1 MDQQSTDHG
10 TEDGQPPVHLPDP
23 SIWPLALGIAAL
35 LVGIALVFWTRQRD
49 NSFSGPALG
58 AAFALLM
65 ASVAGWAY
73 QDGRMKRKAES
84 HEHSTSRDARYTQVV
99 TFAIPQGRLES
110 SQDGGILAAIQ
121 GSGSGLRDL
130 AGFQDLRIIAAPAD
144 TGPSQ
149 VIVETTWSG
158 RDGLATYEETRQT
171 MLDFIADHPEDVVP
185 GSPQIFDMQVVRDTK
200 DMAFK
205 FGLGPTVAVFGA
217 LIVGG
222 FFLGAGLNAFH
233 HDKKVESVA
242 PGGGGGGGGTP
253 QPANN
258 VVIATDDAFNP
269 TTLTAPPNTQVT
281 FKMENQGKGIH
292 NLHFYT
298 DSSASKDLAPG
309 SGSQDDAIRGG
320 QTQTL
325 TFTTPGVGTYYFHCD
340 FHPTQMKG
348 TLEVKEGDPVP
359 GGATS
364 GGSGAS
370 AGGGGGSASSGPISV
385 SATNDKFDKSEIDVK
400 AGTPVQIDF
409 TNNDATPH
417 NIHFFTDSSASKDLA
432 PGSGSSDSIVRKGQT
447 EKLTF
452 TVPAPGTYFFHCDLH
467 PDTMQGKLVAS

>member
-1 MDQQSTDHG
+1 MDQQSTEHG
-10 TEDGQPPVHLPDP
+10 TEGGQPPVHLPDP

-84 HEHSTSRDARYTQVV
+84 HEHSTARDARYTQVV
-99 TFAIPQGRLES
+99 TFAIPQGRLDS

-233 HDKKVESVA
+233 HDKKVEATA
-242 PGGGGGGGGTP
+242 PAGGGGGTA
-253 QPANN
+253 QPAADN
-258 VVIATDDAFNP
+258 VVTATDDKFSP

-298 DSSASKDLAPG
+298 DSSASKDLAQG
-309 SGSQDDAIRGG
+309 SGSQDDAIKGG
-320 QTQTL
+320 ETQTL
-325 TFTTPGVGTYYFHCD
+325 TFTTPGAGTYYFHCD
-340 FHPTQMKG
+340 FHPTQMQG
-348 TLEVKEGDPVP
+348 TLVVKEGAPVP
-359 GGATS
+359 GG
-364 GGSGAS
+364 GAA
-370 AGGGGGSASSGPISV
+370 AGGGGAAAGGAGAAAGGPIAV
-385 SATNDKFDKSEIDVK
+385 SATNDKYDKSEIDVK
-400 AGTPVQIDF
+400 AGTPVEVDF
-409 TNNDATPH
+409 TNNDSTPH
-417 NIHFFTDSSASKDLA
+417 NIHFYTDSSASKDLA
-432 PGSGSSDSIVRKGQT
+432 PGSGSSDTIVKKGGT

-452 TVPAPGTYFFHCDLH
+452 TVPAPGTYYFHCDFH
-467 PDTMQGKLVAS
+467 PDTMKGKLVAS